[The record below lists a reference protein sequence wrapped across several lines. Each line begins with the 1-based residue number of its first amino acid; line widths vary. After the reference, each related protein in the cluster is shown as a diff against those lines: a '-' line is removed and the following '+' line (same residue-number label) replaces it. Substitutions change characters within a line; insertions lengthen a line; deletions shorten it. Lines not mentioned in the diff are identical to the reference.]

1 MAKKIFRG
9 VGYFFC
15 AALILLCIL
24 LAVLAAGFGSGGT
37 VGLLGF
43 NLYLIETDSVADV
56 PKGSVVLARECR
68 AYDLSEGMP
77 VLYRADGAPVLGY
90 VDGVRTEDGVY
101 YIAVS
106 VGDSSAEFPE
116 NDLIG
121 SAEKCSEFLGMT
133 VTFLRTPL
141 GILAVALLPCAAL
154 IIYDLVR
161 AAAARRPLPEV
172 TPQYK
177 NTADGAGHDEPASGL
192 SVRPDGNA
200 AYSRSGSARPPVT
213 ADSVLF
219 SYAGR
224 QRRADIVPLTDRKRP
239 DEARE
244 GGGRSAG
251 ISGGNP
257 SYNSVGEP
265 SDKSVARGGAG
276 ADRGGRY
283 ADLSGGNRVD
293 ISVGNPVNNSV
304 GNPSDISGGKSSYNS
319 SGDRA
324 DRSGGKS
331 SYNSVGDRADR
342 SGGKSSYNSS
352 GDRADKAGAAA
363 AERAAEIKDKI
374 SLGGKSGGVTE
385 GSAPEKTN
393 GRPAAPAAKAPAKTA
408 AKPAAKT
415 AAKSPAAKAG
425 EMPAPTA
432 IKRYMD
438 SAVRDG
444 ATTELPAISRKSRDD
459 AFFSRSEAP
468 QIAPRRSPNDR
479 SARAVIDL
487 EDALATAEERSRR
500 THDSGRRSAEILA
513 SKSVSDLIT
522 EDDDSLDRSRYEV
535 DDILAGIDRRKNR

>member
-68 AYDLSEGMP
+68 AYDLLEGMP
-77 VLYRADGAPVLGY
+77 VLYNADGAPALGY

-154 IIYDLVR
+154 IIYDLIR

-224 QRRADIVPLTDRKRP
+224 QRRADIVPLTDRKCP

-251 ISGGNP
+251 ISGNNAGNDT
-257 SYNSVGEP
+257 VGNTA
-265 SDKSVARGGAG
+265 DKSVARGGSG

-293 ISVGNPVNNSV
+293 ISVGNPNNNSV

-319 SGDRA
+319 S
-324 DRSGGKS
+324 
-331 SYNSVGDRADR
+331 V
-342 SGGKSSYNSS
+342 
-352 GDRADKAGAAA
+352 DRADKAGAAA

-393 GRPAAPAAKAPAKTA
+393 GRPAAPAAKAPAKTV
-408 AKPAAKT
+408 AKP
-415 AAKSPAAKAG
+415 AAKSPAAKAD
-425 EMPAPTA
+425 MPAPTA

-444 ATTELPAISRKSRDD
+444 ATTELPAINRKNRDD

-535 DDILAGIDRRKNR
+535 DDILAGIDRRRKR